1 MKTIRTLLIANRGE
15 IARRIMRSARAMG
28 IRCVAV
34 YEDED
39 RDSLYVAEADG
50 AHFLPNGF
58 LDGARILEVCRLE
71 NADAIHPGY
80 GFLSE
85 NSAFVRSVE
94 AAGIVFVGPSAAA
107 MERMGEKTA
116 ARIEA
121 RAAKVPLLPGVE
133 IDDAT
138 ILDVAAQ
145 KKLVREIG
153 LPVVL
158 KAAAGGGGKA
168 QAIINDETEIGT
180 AFEKVIRE
188 AERLYRSK
196 SLVVERYLERARHV
210 EVQIL
215 GNAQAKNFALFDRD
229 CSAQR
234 NNQKI
239 IEEAPAPHLDGK
251 VRAEL
256 HASAVRLADHVG
268 YRNAG
273 TMEYLY
279 DAQRGEFYF
288 LEMNTRLQVEHT
300 VTEEITGLDLVREQ
314 ILIAQG
320 ANTDYGSVKANGHA
334 IEARICAEKSDGTYQ
349 PSTGTILDY
358 IEPDGVRVDTGVQ
371 KGAIISGK
379 YDNMIAKVIVHAAT
393 RDAAIE
399 RMKEKLREY
408 IINGFYTNIPLLIKL
423 LDDANFRTVTHYTRY
438 LQREFSPPE
447 SDAGAAAVVASAIL
461 YELEKKVSRARYG
474 KLFDFNNVR

>member
-1 MKTIRTLLIANRGE
+1 MKPIRTLLVANRGE
-15 IARRIMRSARAMG
+15 IARRIMRSAYAMG

-39 RDSLYVAEADG
+39 RDSLYVAEADA

-58 LDGARILEVCRLE
+58 LDGARLLEVCRLE
-71 NADAIHPGY
+71 NVDAIHPGY

-94 AAGIVFVGPSAAA
+94 TAGIVFVGPSAAA

-138 ILDVAAQ
+138 ALNADAQ
-145 KKLVREIG
+145 KKLVGEIG
-153 LPVVL
+153 LPLVL

-168 QAIINDETEIGT
+168 QAIVNDETEIAA

-188 AERLYRSK
+188 AERLYHSK

-210 EVQIL
+210 EVQII
-215 GNAQAKNFALFDRD
+215 GNAAGKNFALFDRD

-239 IEEAPAPHLDGK
+239 IEEAPAPHLDDN

-279 DAQRGEFYF
+279 DTARGEFYF

-300 VTEEITGLDLVREQ
+300 VTEAITGLDLVREQ
-314 ILIAQG
+314 LLIAQG
-320 ANTDYGSVKANGHA
+320 ATTDYGSLKASGHA

-349 PSTGTILDY
+349 PSTGTILEY
-358 IEPDGVRVDTGVQ
+358 IEPDGVRIDTGVQ
-371 KGAIISGK
+371 KGSTISGK

-393 RDAAIE
+393 RDAAIAH
-399 RMKEKLREY
+399 MKEKLSDF
-408 IINGFYTNIPLLIKL
+408 IVNGIHTNIPLLVKL
-423 LDDANFRTVTHYTRY
+423 LDDAAFRAVTHYTRY
-438 LQREFSPPE
+438 LQREFSAPV
-447 SDAGAAAVVASAIL
+447 SDAGAAAAVASAIL
-461 YELEKKVSRARYG
+461 YELEKNLSRENYG
-474 KLFDFNNVR
+474 KLSGFSNVR